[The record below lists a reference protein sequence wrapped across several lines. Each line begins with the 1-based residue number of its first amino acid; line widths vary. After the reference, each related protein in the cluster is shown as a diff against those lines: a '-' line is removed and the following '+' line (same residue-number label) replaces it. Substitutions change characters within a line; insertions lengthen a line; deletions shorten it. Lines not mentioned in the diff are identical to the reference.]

1 MKNRG
6 MGGSEMECNK
16 IRGGPEHSVG
26 NSDMMRRKLVR
37 LALPMAFQ
45 QFMLALVGASDA
57 VMLGKLNQDAMSA
70 VSLATQVTFVFNL
83 FMMAFVIGENM
94 FVAQYYGKRDGRNI
108 FRVLCLTLRTAC
120 GVSVLFWMGTLF
132 FPENIMYF
140 FTNDRELIALG
151 SGYLRVVGCSYF
163 LSAVAQVHMTVM
175 KNCGAVNVS
184 TTISGVTVI
193 LNILLNG
200 VFIFGLLGVPAME
213 ADGAALATVLATFV
227 QAAWSVAFVRKRI
240 KMEGFGRQNSRY
252 GMQQSHHGMPNSR
265 HGMSDMLMDENDE
278 TDNIDSGNP
287 PGLLRIGRKGRDG
300 DLARRFWAKTTP
312 VLLNELVWGGGFT
325 IYSVIMGHMGTD
337 AVAANS
343 IANISKNLVICLC
356 LGLGGAGSIIV
367 GNELGAS
374 RFEKAKEAGR
384 VLTKASIAGGV
395 LSGLF
400 LLALSPFIV
409 RVVDLTSAAG
419 GYLTGM
425 LVICSYYLIGKS
437 VNSMTIGGIF
447 PAGGD
452 ARFGLICDAVT
463 LWCIVIPFGCLCAFV
478 WKLPVLTVYFVLSLD
493 EIIKLPAVYRHYK
506 KYGWL
511 RNITN

>member
-1 MKNRG
+1 
-6 MGGSEMECNK
+6 MECNK
-16 IRGGPEHSVG
+16 IRDGTEHSVG
-26 NSDMMRRKLVR
+26 NSDTMRRKLVR

-94 FVAQYYGKRDGRNI
+94 FVAQYYGKRDGGNI

-120 GVSVLFWMGTLF
+120 GVSVLFWIGTLF

-151 SGYLRVVGCSYF
+151 SGYLRVVGGSHF

-200 VFIFGLLGVPAME
+200 VLIFGLLGVPAMG
-213 ADGAALATVLATFV
+213 ADGAALATVLATFM

-240 KMEGFGRQNSRY
+240 KMEG
-252 GMQQSHHGMPNSR
+252 
-265 HGMSDMLMDENDE
+265 
-278 TDNIDSGNP
+278 
-287 PGLLRIGRKGRDG
+287 IGRKGRDG

-325 IYSVIMGHMGTD
+325 MYSVIMGHMGTD

-374 RFEKAKEAGR
+374 RFEEAKEAGR
-384 VLTKASIAGGV
+384 MLTKASMAGGV

-409 RVVDLTSAAG
+409 RVVDLTPAAG

-452 ARFGLICDAVT
+452 ARFGLLCDAVT

>member
-1 MKNRG
+1 
-6 MGGSEMECNK
+6 MECNK
-16 IRGGPEHSVG
+16 IRDGTKHSVG
-26 NSDMMRRKLVR
+26 NSDTMRRKLVR

-57 VMLGKLNQDAMSA
+57 VMLGRLNQDAMSA

-140 FTNDRELIALG
+140 FTNDRELTALG

-240 KMEGFGRQNSRY
+240 KMEG
-252 GMQQSHHGMPNSR
+252 
-265 HGMSDMLMDENDE
+265 
-278 TDNIDSGNP
+278 
-287 PGLLRIGRKGRDG
+287 IGRKGRDG

-325 IYSVIMGHMGTD
+325 MYSVIMGHMGTD

-374 RFEKAKEAGR
+374 RFEEAKEAGR
-384 VLTKASIAGGV
+384 MLTKASIAGGV

-409 RVVDLTSAAG
+409 RVVDLTPTAG

-452 ARFGLICDAVT
+452 ARFGLLCDAVT